1 MAGEQPNQNQP
12 DPATTSTPNNTTPPE
27 NNQGADENLD
37 IATIEDGIR
46 KDEARLTI
54 MQEQFTT
61 ATDKIN
67 DEFEST
73 LASNPNSL
81 FSDEELE
88 KLASDSNIVEKNKM
102 LRNRFEKFRD
112 EKLTAKREEIGNF
125 EKQLQ
130 GRRGQFDILSES
142 NKFSKENPDVDME
155 ALAEYIQE
163 DLSPR
168 KKKELRDQAKTK
180 FDFLTLANEEFKKAN
195 PPENEED
202 KNLPPDLS
210 GVNGASGNNSYS
222 DDIDREKY
230 LKSIGIGR

>member
-12 DPATTSTPNNTTPPE
+12 DPATTSTPNNTTPPD
-27 NNQGADENLD
+27 NQGSNENLD

-54 MQEQFTT
+54 MQEQYNN
-61 ATDKIN
+61 AADKIN

-73 LASNPNSL
+73 LASNPSSL

-102 LRNRFEKFRD
+102 LRDRFEKFRD
-112 EKLTAKREEIGNF
+112 EKLTAKKEEIGNF

-130 GRRGQFDILSES
+130 GRKGQFDILSES

-168 KKKELRDQAKTK
+168 KKKELRDQAKSK

-195 PPENEED
+195 PENEDEE
-202 KNLPPDLS
+202 NLPPDLS